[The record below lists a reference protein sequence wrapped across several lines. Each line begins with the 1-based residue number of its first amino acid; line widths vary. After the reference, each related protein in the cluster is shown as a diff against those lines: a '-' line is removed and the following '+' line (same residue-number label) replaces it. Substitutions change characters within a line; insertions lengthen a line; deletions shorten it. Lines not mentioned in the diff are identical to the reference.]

1 MSFLANGTIKAPTL
15 YTIDTDNSKA
25 YKTAIDTLISERDTL
40 NANYLIAKE
49 RAGIIPNEIFKLK
62 QELSKTLDKKTR
74 EDIKASIDT
83 LEAERTEAAETM
95 DINIKA
101 VMMDKFAKAGV
112 HALQSKAK
120 AEHDGWFAEISEY
133 EQALRIAYNGSL
145 RELMS
150 IRNNNV
156 FKIADDNLSNLERY
170 MDSK

>member
-25 YKTAIDTLISERDTL
+25 YKTAIDNLISERDTL
-40 NANYLIAKE
+40 DANYLVAKE

-62 QELSKTLDKKTR
+62 QELSKVLDKKTR
-74 EDIKASIDT
+74 EDIKTSIAT
-83 LEAERTEAAETM
+83 LEAERIEVADTM
-95 DINIKA
+95 DINIKE

-112 HALQSKAK
+112 YALQSKAK
-120 AEHDGWFAEISEY
+120 AEHDGWFAEINEY
-133 EQALRIAYNGSL
+133 EQALRSAYRGSL

-150 IRNNNV
+150 IREANIYKV
-156 FKIADDNLSNLERY
+156 TDTDLSNLERY